1 MTEGREFTCNLRE
14 TRMKKNVIE
23 VVEKTEKRRDALED
37 KEEKKMN
44 VGRRNAN
51 EKPRE
56 HAERRGRCKGKR
68 NEDETSR
75 NAVRNEG
82 VTKPSEKWR
91 KCGETIGVV
100 GIASKMKI

>member
-1 MTEGREFTCNLRE
+1 MTERREFTCNLRE
-14 TRMKKNVIE
+14 RRMKKNVIE
-23 VVEKTEKRRDALED
+23 VAEKTEKRRDALED
-37 KEEKKMN
+37 REEKKMN
-44 VGRRNAN
+44 VGRRNAD

-56 HAERRGRCKGKR
+56 HAERRRCKGRK

-100 GIASKMKI
+100 GIASKMKS